1 MISAGRRIVWGG
13 ASWSVIRRSS
23 SCTARAPI
31 AAGGWAIVVKY
42 LATVM
47 QFPKKMAEQGVDAVV
62 AFSKDGTKPS
72 GFQDTGAQLITDKPL
87 PGLESKDTAWG
98 AQNCWG

>member
-1 MISAGRRIVWGG
+1 MKAG
-13 ASWSVIRRSS
+13 
-23 SCTARAPI
+23 
-31 AAGGWAIVVKY
+31 KY

-62 AFSKDGTKPS
+62 AFGKDGTKPS

-87 PGLESKDTAWG
+87 PGLDSKDTAWG